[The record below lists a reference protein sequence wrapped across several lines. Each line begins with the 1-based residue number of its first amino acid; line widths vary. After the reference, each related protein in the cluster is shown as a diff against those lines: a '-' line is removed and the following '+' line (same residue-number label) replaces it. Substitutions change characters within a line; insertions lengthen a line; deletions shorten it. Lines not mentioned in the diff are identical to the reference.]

1 MISTFSKE
9 IDESNKNIMHNF
21 PNRYNI
27 TNNNTKGDAP
37 LRLCNRLFQTDFIKK
52 SKHSTPK
59 TNPYQSSFQHII
71 NSQSSLLTSNEI
83 KQNQTEYVNDKEHYL
98 FKEKEINYT
107 APFEIKKQEALE
119 NNEKYINDNYYTFGK
134 TDSVSQR
141 NNVSNHNIETNEQI
155 ISDSDTHNNLQ
166 EVLKVSTNSINI
178 NDYSFQQH
186 NNVHKHKDSCTRT
199 SGSTF
204 HTANNSNTKSN
215 HNNNIVSSYSQSQP
229 FLYSIQHPHNS
240 FSQQTLESNV
250 NYHNISE
257 PDEDNNSNEQLNT
270 ENVNETEEIEDIEES
285 EEQNESINSIKVIE
299 INNQDV
305 VTTTNNNDN
314 NCFINKE
321 HAPITAPQEKQIQ
334 LTNNNTHTDKH
345 NIIPSLSTH
354 SLSHTNITLS
364 TSQFVISREAVITTP
379 SKAKLP
385 PPLQI
390 SKLNIELKDTNI
402 NNTFKFRS
410 NKNLNT
416 SSSSKQFNAI
426 NTEIVDSFITY
437 HKFKSKN
444 GILTNL
450 KQQKETEL
458 KLLKEKSAFIAKQK
472 EENIKRK
479 QQQTQL
485 LTLHNNKNNQSNKPL
500 IKGSVESRISKLITN
515 NYNNI
520 NNNKRNCNAYN
531 NINNIKRKKS
541 YKSIFEDNDTLD
553 IRPLIMKKSLLKQLE
568 QITTN
573 DNYTNEYKPPKEFYN
588 IEKYG
593 TLFPNK
599 SKDKLIPTNTINNLN
614 QDEQYQQSQNL
625 LISEFKGG
633 CIMPVNSINKIIEA
647 NAFLNNLPYQP
658 N

>member
-1 MISTFSKE
+1 MINTFTKE

-21 PNRYNI
+21 PNRNNI
-27 TNNNTKGDAP
+27 TNNNTKEDAP

-52 SKHSTPK
+52 SKHPTPK

-107 APFEIKKQEALE
+107 EPFEIKKQETLE

-141 NNVSNHNIETNEQI
+141 NNVSHHNTETNERI
-155 ISDSDTHNNLQ
+155 INYSDNLQ
-166 EVLKVSTNSINI
+166 EVLKVSSNSINI

-186 NNVHKHKDSCTRT
+186 NNFHEHKDSCTRT

-215 HNNNIVSSYSQSQP
+215 HNNKIVSSYSQSQS

-240 FSQQTLESNV
+240 LSQQTFENNV
-250 NYHNISE
+250 NHHNISE
-257 PDEDNNSNEQLNT
+257 PNEDNNNNEHFNT
-270 ENVNETEEIEDIEES
+270 ESANETEEIEDIEES

-299 INNQDV
+299 IDNQDV
-305 VTTTNNNDN
+305 VPITNINKDN
-314 NCFINKE
+314 YLMNKE
-321 HAPITAPQEKQIQ
+321 HTPISTPQEQRTC
-334 LTNNNTHTDKH
+334 LTNNNTNTHSHKH
-345 NIIPSLSTH
+345 NIVPSLSTH
-354 SLSHTNITLS
+354 SLSQTNITSS
-364 TSQFVISREAVITTP
+364 TSQFVISREATITTP

-390 SKLNIELKDTNI
+390 TKLNIELKDSNI
-402 NNTFKFRS
+402 NNNFKFRS
-410 NKNLNT
+410 NKCLST
-416 SSSSKQFNAI
+416 SSSSKQYNAI

-458 KLLKEKSAFIAKQK
+458 KLLKEKSAFISKQK

-485 LTLHNNKNNQSNKPL
+485 LTLHNNKNNNRPL

-515 NYNNI
+515 DYSNI
-520 NNNKRNCNAYN
+520 NNNKRNCNVYN
-531 NINNIKRKKS
+531 NTNNIKRKKS

-573 DNYTNEYKPPKEFYN
+573 DNYKHEYKPPKEFYN

-593 TLFPNK
+593 TLFSNK
-599 SKDKLIPTNTINNLN
+599 SKDKLTTTNTISNPN
-614 QDEQYQQSQNL
+614 QDEQYQQSPNL

-633 CIMPVNSINKIIEA
+633 CIMPVNSIDKIIKA
-647 NAFLNNLPYQP
+647 NTFLNNLPYQP